1 MNTMKRVVALVLLLT
16 VAVCLV
22 ACGKD
27 AEETK
32 APTTAPTDPKPTE
45 TKSTAPQ
52 TTTKPADTA
61 TYNYKIRVVDQDGNP
76 IEGAYVIFCLETC
89 NFYVTD
95 AEGWALID
103 AAITDGYQAHIMSL
117 PAGYEN
123 YTFSEEYTNFES
135 GQTEMILVATKNAE

>member
-1 MNTMKRVVALVLLLT
+1 MNTMKRMIALVLLLT

-22 ACGKD
+22 ACAKD
-27 AEETK
+27 TAETN
-32 APTTAPTDPKPTE
+32 APTTAPNTTPT
-45 TKSTAPQ
+45 TTVPTQPQ

-103 AAITDGYQAHIMSL
+103 AAIADGYQAHIMSL